1 MTSDMT
7 SDRDLR
13 REIID
18 TARALSPAGLGVG
31 RSGNVSARC
40 ADGMLITPSAVPY
53 DAMSLDDIVLV
64 DGAGNVQANSLRPS
78 SEWRFHQA
86 IYKVRPEARAVVH
99 CHSRFATVLACA
111 HAPIP
116 AFHYM
121 VAVAGGT
128 DIACADYA
136 LFGSEDLSQNVLSAL
151 EGRFACLMANH
162 GQVAFGNSL
171 PEAFELAR
179 EVEELSAQYCELL
192 KLDRVRLLSAADM
205 DEVLRR
211 FADYRQP

>member
-1 MTSDMT
+1 MTGDT
-7 SDRDLR
+7 DLR
-13 REIID
+13 QDIVD
-18 TARALSPAGLGVG
+18 TARALSPQGLGVG

-40 ADGMLITPSAVPY
+40 AGGMLITPSAVSY
-53 DAMSLDDIVLV
+53 EAMSADDIVLV
-64 DGAGNVQANSLRPS
+64 DETGTVAGNSLRPS

-86 IYKVRPEARAVVH
+86 IYHSHPEAGAVVH

-136 LFGSEDLSQNVLSAL
+136 VFGSEDLSCNVLSAL
-151 EGRFACLMANH
+151 QGRKACLMANH
-162 GQVAFGNSL
+162 GQVAFGGSL
-171 PEAFELAR
+171 SEAFELAR
-179 EVEELSAQYCELL
+179 EVEELAAQYCEVL
-192 KLDRVRLLSAADM
+192 KLGRVNLLSAEDM

>member
-1 MTSDMT
+1 MTG
-7 SDRDLR
+7 DRDLR
-13 REIID
+13 RDIVD
-18 TARALSPAGLGVG
+18 TARALSPQGLGVG

-40 ADGMLITPSAVPY
+40 AGGMLITPSAVAY
-53 DAMSLDDIVLV
+53 ESMSLDDIVLV
-64 DGAGNVQANSLRPS
+64 DRAGNVPDNSLRPS
-78 SEWRFHQA
+78 SEWRFHHA
-86 IYKVRPEARAVVH
+86 IYQSRPEAGAVVH

-111 HAPIP
+111 HVPIP

-121 VAVAGGT
+121 IAVAGGV
-128 DIACADYA
+128 DIRCANYA
-136 LFGSEDLSQNVLSAL
+136 VFGSEDLSQNVLSAL

-162 GQVAFGNSL
+162 GQVAFGGSL
-171 PEAFELAR
+171 SEAFELAR

-192 KLDRVRLLSAADM
+192 KLDKVHLLGSDEM

>member
-1 MTSDMT
+1 MTGDL
-7 SDRDLR
+7 DLR
-13 REIID
+13 QEIVD
-18 TARALSPAGLGVG
+18 TARALSPHGLGVG

-40 ADGMLITPSAVPY
+40 AGGMLITPSAVQY
-53 DAMSLDDIVLV
+53 ETMSADDIVLV
-64 DGAGNVQANSLRPS
+64 DDAGQVAEDSLRPS

-86 IYKVRPEARAVVH
+86 IYQSRPEASAIVH

-111 HAPIP
+111 HTPIP

-128 DIACADYA
+128 DIRCADYA
-136 LFGSEDLSQNVLSAL
+136 VFGSEDLSQNVLSAL
-151 EGRFACLMANH
+151 KGRSACLMANH
-162 GQVAFGNSL
+162 GQLAFGNTL
-171 PEAFELAR
+171 ADAFELAR

-192 KLDRVRLLSAADM
+192 KLDKVRLLSEADM